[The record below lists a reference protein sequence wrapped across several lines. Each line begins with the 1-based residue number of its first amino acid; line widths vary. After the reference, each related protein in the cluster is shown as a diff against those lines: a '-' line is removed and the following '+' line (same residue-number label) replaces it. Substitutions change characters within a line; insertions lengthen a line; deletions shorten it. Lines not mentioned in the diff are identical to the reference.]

1 MLEHIVLLKFSTGTK
16 PEQIDELI
24 YRTKRLREW
33 IPGIV
38 DIQQGHNF
46 SKRNQ
51 GYQVG
56 LTVRFESGHAL
67 EQYGP
72 HPMHQE
78 VLAYAKEIGLV
89 DSIIVDFEL

>member
-1 MLEHIVLLKFSTGTK
+1 MLEHIVLLKFSTETTLT
-16 PEQIDELI
+16 QIDELI
-24 YRTKRLREW
+24 FKTKKLKDW

-46 SKRNQ
+46 SDRNQ

-56 LTVRFESGHAL
+56 LTVRFENRHSL

-72 HPMHQE
+72 HSKHQE
-78 VLAYAKEIGLV
+78 VLSYAKEIGLV